1 MVEVIKEKLYQQ
13 IKLAGLHISDSR
25 NYDGEFP
32 VLLLRLQ
39 NIQKTRFQ
47 KLNYAVVDFTID
59 VFSKYNGEKEILDIE
74 EKLFEIVS
82 AIAEEE
88 PSAMGVT
95 LQSCK
100 ILEDSSTGP
109 VMKHGVLTY
118 RFVLS
123 TSNQEE

>member
-13 IKLAGLHISDSR
+13 IKLAGFHISDSR

-39 NIQKTRFQ
+39 NVQKTRFQ

-88 PSAMGVT
+88 PSAMGTT

-109 VMKHGVLTY
+109 VMKHGILTY

-123 TSNQEE
+123 TSNEEE